1 MVRLQA
7 HDRKVFSSFRDMVK
21 SVGSVNHLPV
31 LLINLIIV
39 IIIIIIAVVVVV
51 VPTN

>member
-1 MVRLQA
+1 
-7 HDRKVFSSFRDMVK
+7 MVK

-51 VPTN
+51 VPTNWILGKLTNPEQHP

>member
-1 MVRLQA
+1 
-7 HDRKVFSSFRDMVK
+7 MVK

-39 IIIIIIAVVVVV
+39 IIIIIIAVVV
-51 VPTN
+51 PTNWILGKLTNPEQHP

>member
-1 MVRLQA
+1 
-7 HDRKVFSSFRDMVK
+7 MVK

-39 IIIIIIAVVVVV
+39 IIIIIAVVVV
-51 VPTN
+51 VPTNWILGKLTNPDQHP